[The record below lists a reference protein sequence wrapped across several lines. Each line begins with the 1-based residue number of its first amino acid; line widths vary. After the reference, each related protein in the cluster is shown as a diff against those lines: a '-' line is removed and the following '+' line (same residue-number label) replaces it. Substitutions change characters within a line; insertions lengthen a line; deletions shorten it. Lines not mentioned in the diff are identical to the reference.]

1 MIEPERHRATLK
13 ESILPK
19 AEFLRKGVNTQMAT
33 VKKEMLISEV
43 IRIDRGLVPIL
54 MNHGMNCVG
63 CPSAQ
68 HESLEQAAV
77 VHGMDADA
85 LVEEMNVFLQNQG
98 TVSEL

>member
-1 MIEPERHRATLK
+1 MT
-13 ESILPK
+13 
-19 AEFLRKGVNTQMAT
+19 T

-43 IRIDRGLVPIL
+43 LHIDRGLAPIL
-54 MNHGMNCVG
+54 MRHGMNCVG

-85 LVEEMNVFLQNQG
+85 IVEEMNQFLQNPA
-98 TVSEL
+98 